1 MTCSE
6 TQDATASLRTRRFA
20 RYSASFPLSSV
31 DTELL
36 DPFSVF
42 GLSAEG
48 LGFLS
53 RKLNNEAAG
62 LGVLAP
68 KPPNPAKTLGF
79 SYKIH
84 NNVVGD
90 IN

>member
-1 MTCSE
+1 LTCSE
-6 TQDATASLRTRRFA
+6 TQDVTASLRTRRFA
-20 RYSASFPLSSV
+20 RYSASFPFSSV
-31 DTELL
+31 VAALL

-53 RKLNNEAAG
+53 RKLNNDAAG

-68 KPPNPAKTLGF
+68 NPPNPAKTLGL
-79 SYKIH
+79 S
-84 NNVVGD
+84 
-90 IN
+90 